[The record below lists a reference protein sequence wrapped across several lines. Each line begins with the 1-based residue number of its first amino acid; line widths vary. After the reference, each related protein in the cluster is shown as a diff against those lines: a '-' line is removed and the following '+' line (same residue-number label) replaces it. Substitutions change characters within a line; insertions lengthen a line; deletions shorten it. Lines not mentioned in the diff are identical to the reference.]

1 VGVPWGG
8 MPVVESMR
16 AAGERPA
23 VSRHPEHARL
33 ILQRTHFILYV
44 RDQEVSTR
52 FYSHVLGIEPS
63 LDVPGMTEFILPGNS
78 ILGLMPEAGIRN
90 LLGAALPDPAT
101 ARGIPRS
108 EIYLVV
114 QDPASYHRRAL
125 EAGARELSSL
135 SARDW
140 GHHAA
145 YSLDPDSHVVAFARP
160 SDDA

>member
-1 VGVPWGG
+1 
-8 MPVVESMR
+8 M
-16 AAGERPA
+16 
-23 VSRHPEHARL
+23 
-33 ILQRTHFILYV
+33 QRIHFILYV
-44 RDQEVSTR
+44 RDQELSTR
-52 FYSHVLGIEPS
+52 FYSNALAIEPS
-63 LDVPGMTEFILPGNS
+63 LNVPGMTEFTLPGNS
-78 ILGLMPEAGIRN
+78 ILGLMPEAGVRK
-90 LLGAALPDPAT
+90 LLGAALPDPSA
-101 ARGIPRS
+101 ARGAPRS

-114 QDPASYHRRAL
+114 EDPASYHRRAL